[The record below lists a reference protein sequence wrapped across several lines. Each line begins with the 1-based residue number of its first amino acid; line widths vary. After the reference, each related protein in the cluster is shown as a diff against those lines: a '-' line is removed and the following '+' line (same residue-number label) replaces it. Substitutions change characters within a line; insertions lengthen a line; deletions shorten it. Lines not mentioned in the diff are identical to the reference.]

1 LLITQVSEGFLN
13 SIWINIKCSL
23 REVHSWNN
31 SRKPKSSRKTLMN
44 SQKQRR
50 LFAAWLKSTQQLK
63 NPIIL
68 NGVKTK
74 MEVPKEIA
82 ECKAIE
88 RLMFSDYNSYY
99 NNFIIIA

>member
-1 LLITQVSEGFLN
+1 
-13 SIWINIKCSL
+13 
-23 REVHSWNN
+23 
-31 SRKPKSSRKTLMN
+31 MN

-68 NGVKTK
+68 NGAKTK

-88 RLMFSDYNSYY
+88 RLMFND
-99 NNFIIIA
+99 